1 MWAAVSWYIVSC
13 FEFSSYTWSY
23 VNFFASSALMALL
36 AVASDTDPIFVSMK
50 TARARPSAVSVELSG
65 RHRTTTRTHSA
76 FGSLGLSSSFG
87 MRQLE

>member
-1 MWAAVSWYIVSC
+1 
-13 FEFSSYTWSY
+13 
-23 VNFFASSALMALL
+23 
-36 AVASDTDPIFVSMK
+36 
-50 TARARPSAVSVELSG
+50 LSG